1 MRLWRGGGGT
11 SGAGGRVALEEKNCW
26 GQGDGDRTSWGLDL
40 EALARRTWVIQEGV
54 DVTGVG
60 CSGKE
65 GPNHESGVD
74 L

>member
-1 MRLWRGGGGT
+1 M
-11 SGAGGRVALEEKNCW
+11 W